1 MRPSFTGLALLLLAL
16 AATAPVHA
24 QRFTG
29 AIKVGLTSSAFDGE
43 TLIGDNFGAITRFG
57 GGAAAGLDFENGFLA
72 QVEILYVIKGGE
84 GNSIDEDTEIPIW
97 GQFDLTYIDIPL
109 LGIYRFETLGRV
121 QPKIFIGPTL
131 SFKQEITARIRTRY
145 TACGEGF
152 GEDDICGPELAIEVA
167 DISSDRD
174 FGLTVGAGFDVVVG
188 DQRLTFDVRTT
199 RGFTNLRDGSREL
212 KNTALLFLLGL
223 QF

>member
-1 MRPSFTGLALLLLAL
+1 
-16 AATAPVHA
+16 
-24 QRFTG
+24 
-29 AIKVGLTSSAFDGE
+29 
-43 TLIGDNFGAITRFG
+43 
-57 GGAAAGLDFENGFLA
+57 
-72 QVEILYVIKGGE
+72 
-84 GNSIDEDTEIPIW
+84 
-97 GQFDLTYIDIPL
+97 
-109 LGIYRFETLGRV
+109 
-121 QPKIFIGPTL
+121 
-131 SFKQEITARIRTRY
+131 
-145 TACGEGF
+145 
-152 GEDDICGPELAIEVA
+152 VA